1 MGAENDLVA
10 LYWTTSGP
18 VEVHAGREW
27 SLFDI
32 ADRCAHAERAGFRGI
47 GIWHADLQHILETR
61 SLADLKALLDDHGL
75 EYLELEF
82 FWEWMLD
89 PDDERRRAAEP
100 IWELLH
106 EAAAALGAHHVKVGT
121 IPGTPCEIPKLT
133 ERYGELCAEA
143 AKRHD
148 AKMVY
153 EFMPPD
159 VNVHDLTTALAVV
172 QGAGRPNA
180 ALCIDTWHMAKL
192 GISADDLRAVPG
204 HLYGWVELS
213 DGQREN
219 MPDPVDE
226 TVNHRRLPGE
236 GEFPIGEYVAA
247 VREAGYRGPWGV
259 EVLSAELREL
269 PIDQIFDRAY
279 ATSRAHL
286 D

>member
-1 MGAENDLVA
+1 MSTANDLVA

-32 ADRCAHAERAGFRGI
+32 ADRCAQAERAGFKGI

-61 SLADLKALLDDHGL
+61 SLTDVKTLLDDHGL

-89 PDDERRRAAEP
+89 PDDERRRTAEP

-106 EAAAALGAHHVKVGT
+106 DAAAVLGAHHVKVGN
-121 IPGTPCEIPKLT
+121 IPGTPCEIPRLT
-133 ERYGELCAEA
+133 ERYAELCAEA

-159 VNVHDLTTALAVV
+159 VNVHDLQKALQVV
-172 QGAGRPNA
+172 QGADQPNA

-213 DGQREN
+213 DGQWEN

-226 TVNHRRLPGE
+226 TINYRALPGE
-236 GEFPIGEYVAA
+236 GEFPIKEYVAA
-247 VREAGYRGPWGV
+247 VRDAGYDGPWGV
-259 EVLSAELREL
+259 EVLSQKLREL

-279 ATSRAHL
+279 ETSL
-286 D
+286 TQLL

>member
-1 MGAENDLVA
+1 MPGNDLVA

-32 ADRCAHAERAGFRGI
+32 ADRCAQAERAGFRGI
-47 GIWHADLQHILETR
+47 GIWHADLQHILVRRT
-61 SLADLKALLDDHGL
+61 LADVKALLDAHGL
-75 EYLELEF
+75 DVLELEF

-89 PDDERRRAAEP
+89 SGDERRAAAEP

-106 EAAAALGAHHVKVGT
+106 EAAAALEAHHVKVGN
-121 IPGTPCEIPKLT
+121 IPGTPCELPKLI
-133 ERYGELCAEA
+133 ERYGELCAQGAE
-143 AKRHD
+143 RHG

-159 VNVHDLTTALAVV
+159 VNVQNLQTALAIVEGV
-172 QGAGRPNA
+172 NARNA

-192 GISADDLRAVPG
+192 GISPDDLRAAPARW
-204 HLYGWVELS
+204 LGWVELS
-213 DGQREN
+213 DGQWEN

-226 TVNHRRLPGE
+226 TINHRALPGE
-236 GEFPIGEYVAA
+236 GEFPIREYVAA
-247 VREAGYRGPWGV
+247 VRDAGYDGPWGV
-259 EVLSAELREL
+259 EVLSQKLREL

-279 ATSRAHL
+279 ESSFAQL
-286 D
+286 V